1 MRLISSLQNTKQKH
15 IFIQSAFKYLQ
26 VSKTFPK
33 FNHLVSIPPTEIVPY
48 PYIATIGYYSSSSS
62 GICH

>member
-26 VSKTFPK
+26 VSKIFPK

-48 PYIATIGYYSSSSS
+48 PYIATIG
-62 GICH
+62 